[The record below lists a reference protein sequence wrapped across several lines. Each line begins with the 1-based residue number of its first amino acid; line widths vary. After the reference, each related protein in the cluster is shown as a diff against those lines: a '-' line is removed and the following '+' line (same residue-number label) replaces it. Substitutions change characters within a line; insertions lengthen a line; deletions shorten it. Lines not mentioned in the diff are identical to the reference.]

1 MEPMDDQYNANLG
14 AQMMM
19 EETPP
24 PEGEPQLKTPDQN
37 VDEEIR
43 DMILKRKEASRTF
56 YRDKREI
63 HDRCWNHY
71 KQVYDTTGKEPWQ
84 STIFIPASP
93 KVAEVITS
101 NMHAAQLGPDRPI
114 EYQARQPSFEE
125 PVRDTNDIL
134 SVDMER
140 SNFKVH
146 WTDITRSKVIIGTG
160 IGKIEYKKEYADVE
174 VKERNKPNPIIDMAR
189 RVAGF
194 PPAPTET
201 ISKKRMIVKD
211 HASTTYVDRYDC
223 FPEPG
228 TIEISKDKW
237 FIERGKICNYRL
249 LELSREKENPVINI
263 TPELLANSTRQL
275 KDPDGDKSERDA
287 ALGELSDATAYMDPD
302 QEHELLEY
310 WGPAP
315 KWMVQPE
322 LKGDESQKYEIV
334 YAWFWLIDGQ
344 HVVRRQTTPWRDAE
358 PPYVKDVYIRVPGQF
373 DGIGALELM
382 LGLQIEANEGVN
394 CRQDEINLKLNS
406 PTAVLKDAVPVGEY
420 DRIVN
425 GPGALWGFTNI
436 DDVRKAFQKVE
447 LDGNLTDSWRS
458 TQMIMQEIEEVT
470 AAVKATVGAGGADGE
485 AGGGT
490 FRGQLLNKQVAAE
503 RFIMYART
511 SEIMGLSQ
519 AARKMYQRIY
529 QFKSYEEVAD
539 ILGEERAA
547 DFEFV
552 PPELLDKMAKL
563 VPMGVTNME
572 NKGVKLAQMADQFKM
587 FMGQPW
593 FKPVEH
599 ARRMMVVGGDDPD
612 MSIMSD
618 EEVKQY
624 NDMKR
629 QLLSMAPPGDM
640 GEPPQGPPNGPPN
653 GPPSSPVAGNVPGPT
668 DGQPRPSMPP
678 RGPGA
683 SPIDSQGMPL

>member
-1 MEPMDDQYNANLG
+1 MDAQYNANLG

-19 EETPP
+19 GEMPP
-24 PEGEPQLKTPDQN
+24 IDDEPMVKLPPQI
-37 VDEEIR
+37 VDDEIR
-43 DMILKRKEASRTF
+43 DMILKRKEASRT
-56 YRDKREI
+56 YYQDKRLI
-63 HDRCWNHY
+63 QDKCWNHY
-71 KQVYDTTGKEPWQ
+71 KQVYDTTNKEAWQ
-84 STIFIPASP
+84 SIIFVPASP

-114 EYQARQPSFEE
+114 EYQARQPEFEE
-125 PVRDTNDIL
+125 ATRDVNDLI

-160 IGKIEYKKEYADVE
+160 LGKIEYKKEYADIE
-174 VKERNKPNPIIDMAR
+174 VKERNRPNPVLDMAR
-189 RVAGF
+189 RIAGF

-201 ISKKRMIVKD
+201 TSLKRMTVKD
-211 HASTTYVDRYDC
+211 HASLTYVDRYDC

-228 TIEISKDKW
+228 TVEISKDKW

-249 LELSREKENPVINI
+249 IELSKEQENPVIGI
-263 TPELLANSTRQL
+263 TDELLMNNPKRL
-275 KDPDGDKSERDA
+275 KDPDGDKADKNA
-287 ALGELSDATAYMDPD
+287 ALGEMNDETAYMDPD

-322 LKGDESQKYEIV
+322 LYRDEQAKYDMV
-334 YAWFWLIDGQ
+334 HAWFWLIDGQ
-344 HVVRRQTTPWRDAE
+344 YVVRRQNTPWRDAE

-382 LGLQIEANEGVN
+382 IGLQIEANEGVN

-406 PTAVLKDAVPVGEY
+406 PTAVLKDAVAEADWGA
-420 DRIVN
+420 IKN
-425 GPGALWGFTNI
+425 GPGALWGFSNI
-436 DDVRKAFQKVE
+436 DDIRKAFQKVE
-447 LDGNLTDSWRS
+447 LDGNLADSWRS

-470 AAVKATVGAGGADGE
+470 AAVKATVGVGGSDGE

-529 QFKSYEEVAD
+529 QFKSYDEVEK
-539 ILGEERAA
+539 ILGQARASR
-547 DFEFV
+547 FEFV
-552 PPELLDKMAKL
+552 PPEIMDSMAKL

-572 NKGVKLAQMADQFKM
+572 NKGVKLAQMAEQFKM

-599 ARRMMVVGGDDPD
+599 SRRMMVVGGDDPD

-618 EEVKQY
+618 EELKQY
-624 NDMKR
+624 NDLKR
-629 QLLSMAPPGDM
+629 QLIGQDPMAGGLPSP
-640 GEPPQGPPNGPPN
+640 EGPPNEPP
-653 GPPSSPVAGNVPGPT
+653 PSPVAGNVPGPT
-668 DGQPRPSMPP
+668 EGQPRPAMAP

-683 SPIDSQGMPL
+683 SPIDGFGMTV